1 MEIQII
7 LLNFIYAVIGAL
19 LTIGFMLIGYWVFD
33 KITHF
38 NTSEQLAQGN
48 VAVGIVDVKVD
59 ECSTGALGV
68 GVELGRPGGRRRE
81 AAKGGRAHGAV
92 LPVRNRI
99 AQPAPRVV
107 SAPHLARES
116 REASCHCT
124 HTQLRQR
131 S

>member
-48 VAVGIVDVKVD
+48 VAVGIVIG
-59 ECSTGALGV
+59 SIFIGLG
-68 GVELGRPGGRRRE
+68 
-81 AAKGGRAHGAV
+81 
-92 LPVRNRI
+92 I
-99 AQPAPRVV
+99 AIGLVIGMG
-107 SAPHLARES
+107 LN
-116 REASCHCT
+116 
-124 HTQLRQR
+124 
-131 S
+131 